1 MENQKI
7 LSFMSATG
15 KIEYNMTNNYMFRYI
30 LQGKQNVLK
39 GLICSLL
46 HLKPIQIK
54 SITIEN
60 PIDLAADVSGKE
72 FILDIKVMLNDETLI
87 NLEMQVANEYNWPER
102 SLSYLCR
109 SYDQLYRGQE
119 YEEALPVIHIGFLDF
134 TLHPAHPEFYATYQM
149 LNVKNHLLYSDKFT
163 LSVINL
169 NQIALATE
177 EDKIYRIDYWA
188 SIFKA
193 KTWEELRMMANDNEY
208 LQEAA
213 ESLYVANTDEIV
225 RQQCRAREDA
235 ERRER
240 TLERAKRLAEEALEK
255 ERKEN
260 ELALKEKDKKI
271 EKLKELLAKHGITEE
286 V

>member
-109 SYDQLYRGQE
+109 S
-119 YEEALPVIHIGFLDF
+119 
-134 TLHPAHPEFYATYQM
+134 
-149 LNVKNHLLYSDKFT
+149 
-163 LSVINL
+163 
-169 NQIALATE
+169 
-177 EDKIYRIDYWA
+177 
-188 SIFKA
+188 
-193 KTWEELRMMANDNEY
+193 
-208 LQEAA
+208 
-213 ESLYVANTDEIV
+213 
-225 RQQCRAREDA
+225 
-235 ERRER
+235 
-240 TLERAKRLAEEALEK
+240 
-255 ERKEN
+255 
-260 ELALKEKDKKI
+260 
-271 EKLKELLAKHGITEE
+271 
-286 V
+286 